1 MKVAILSRLEI
12 GSGLSFVVV
21 AGNSNRGVS
30 IRFWKLDGRE
40 VTASAGRIPSLM
52 TAHRQEW
59 LCHLVESEIAI
70 FLRLEIFSGSVFL
83 SLTTSSNSRFA
94 IRNAVA
100 CGGVCRRNTPAARG
114 RSFLPVRLAADS
126 VVCVAILKRHMVA
139 QCLRV
144 AYVNLEILVEHPK
157 VQRSAKMEQGDV
169 RESLGRWMGILR
181 NAGVRVPRKG

>member
-12 GSGLSFVVV
+12 GRGLSFVVA

-52 TAHRQEW
+52 TAHRPFVPLGKQER

-70 FLRLEIFSGSVFL
+70 FLRLEIFSGPVFL

-94 IRNAVA
+94 IRNVVA

-126 VVCVAILKRHMVA
+126 VVFVAILKRHMVA

-144 AYVNLEILVEHPK
+144 AYVNFEILASIRTSNGVPN
-157 VQRSAKMEQGDV
+157 GT
-169 RESLGRWMGILR
+169 GRCS
-181 NAGVRVPRKG
+181 